1 MAIWINVYTSSIKP
15 LIKGCVDYE
24 FDIPVCNAVV
34 YISNIFIA
42 RGIVTEVDEKGSLL
56 SVSS

>member
-15 LIKGCVDYE
+15 LIKDYVDYD
-24 FDIPVCNAVV
+24 FDIPGCNAVV
-34 YISNIFIA
+34 CITNIFIA
-42 RGIVTEVDEKGSLL
+42 RGIVTEVNEKGSLL